1 MRRLTVTAWLAGL
14 LLGLLSGSGQ
24 LQNQQEQKLAAT
36 SHAQAIG
43 GSC

>member
-1 MRRLTVTAWLAGL
+1 MRRLIVTAWLAA

-24 LQNQQEQKLAAT
+24 LQNQQKQKPAAT
-36 SHAQAIG
+36 SQAQAIG